1 MAFGP
6 LPDLID
12 APVERLYEVYLQT
25 MERDHAFRLQAI
37 YGDQPVPE
45 GFHELHPMSLDD
57 FVKRVR
63 NHESAPQYA
72 TGLRRQIARQAAAY
86 GVDVNAIVTKTIPT
100 RHAA

>member
-12 APVERLYEVYLQT
+12 APIERLYEVYVQT
-25 MERDHAFRLQAI
+25 AERDHAFRLQAI
-37 YGDQPVPE
+37 YGNDPAPK

-57 FVKRVR
+57 FVRR
-63 NHESAPQYA
+63 IRAHESAPHYA
-72 TGLRRQIARQAAAY
+72 SSLRRQLARQAVAY
-86 GVDVNAIVTKTIPT
+86 GVDVNAIVTQAFPT